1 MQCYKENFKN
11 KKIQMESIKDNKEKE
26 TKQILTEKQ
35 QQRKLIESKVN
46 ELLQEDKLQ
55 DMVRNYILDYLKNS
69 KFSQQLITDSV
80 NELAKRIEFKVTL
93 K

>member
-1 MQCYKENFKN
+1 MQPYK
-11 KKIQMESIKDNKEKE
+11 KE
-26 TKQILTEKQ
+26 TKQTLTEKE
-35 QQRKLIESKVN
+35 QRKLIESKVN
-46 ELLQEDKLQ
+46 SLLQEDKLQ
-55 DMVRNYILDYLKNS
+55 DMVRNYILDYLRNS